1 MNDPIVLGIETSGI
15 LCSVA
20 WWQNNQTLLEYKIE
34 KRNAHATLLANL
46 VEQGLKKLGLSGDSI
61 NMVAVGSGPGS
72 FTGLRIGMA
81 YAKGFCLGQDITLI
95 PVTNFEVL
103 AHHARDYKGPVLTLI
118 EARKGYYYTGR
129 FRYGSNIPEEQYLAE
144 GSTLMLNIDPGSKI
158 IVHEEIAPGTLIK
171 SVPNSIPIEK
181 GNYSSAVICAIGYQK
196 YKQKDIMNLDDIEPL
211 YLQPFAGV
219 L

>member
-20 WWQNNQTLLEYKIE
+20 WWQSSQTLLEYNIE

-46 VEQGLKKLGLSGDSI
+46 VEKGLKKLGLSGDSI
-61 NMVAVGSGPGS
+61 SLVAVGSGPGS

-81 YAKGFCLGQDITLI
+81 YAKGFCLGQDIPLV

-103 AHHARDYKGPVLTLI
+103 ADLARDHRGPVLTLI
-118 EARKGYYYTGR
+118 EARRGYYYAGR
-129 FRYGSNIPEEQYLAE
+129 FSTGSNVPEEQYLTE
-144 GSTLMLNIDPGSKI
+144 GSTLIKDIDPESML
-158 IVHEEIAPGTLIK
+158 IVHEEIAPGTLIN
-171 SVPNSIPIEK
+171 SVSNLISIEQ
-181 GNYSSAVICAIGYQK
+181 GNYSSAAICALAYQK
-196 YKQKDIMNLDDIEPL
+196 YKQSDLLNLDDIEPL